1 MLSLQDL
8 QMSNV
13 KDLEDQAIGAGIL
26 SMKSIMFNDQEQ
38 VREKCRKS
46 LPALMSLKHFTD

>member
-26 SMKSIMFNDQEQ
+26 SMNSIMFNDQEQ

-46 LPALMSLKHFTD
+46 LPALISLKHFTD